1 MSKLLALLLQLEQ
14 LAGPVVEPIILAE
27 LESLKS
33 KATNAVEIAA
43 IDLAIA
49 ALHHFGPTPTSTD
62 TGA

>member
-14 LAGPVVEPIILAE
+14 LAGPVVEPVVLAE
-27 LESLKS
+27 LQALKAR
-33 KATNAVEIAA
+33 ATNAVEIAA

-49 ALHHFGPTPTSTD
+49 ALQHFAPTPS

>member
-27 LESLKS
+27 LEALKS

-49 ALHHFGPTPTSTD
+49 ALQHFGPTPTPN